1 MPTITYLPM
10 NFAAA
15 WFFSHWKLHYV
26 LYLAAVLQFIG
37 GWIRVFG
44 FMEDKFWLVAL
55 GMLIFFVASPMILN
69 SISLI
74 SNLWFADAERAR
86 ATAISGLMPSLGSII
101 GLGMTGVIAAG
112 VDEDSS

>member
-1 MPTITYLPM
+1 M
-10 NFAAA
+10 
-15 WFFSHWKLHYV
+15 
-26 LYLAAVLQFIG
+26 
-37 GWIRVFG
+37 
-44 FMEDKFWLVAL
+44 

-74 SNLWFADAERAR
+74 SNLWFSDFERAR

-112 VDEDSS
+112 VDEDSSAELCMDKFKVIVYV